1 MLAAELLEQILKLI
15 YYSVALLSPRGAHK
29 LCFLA
34 SAPKPRWRV
43 PVLEAKVWAWASN
56 MQEPKDRSRAGLS
69 GRGSEIDLRDGSLG
83 IPFRL
88 ELQVLSEVLR
98 H

>member
-1 MLAAELLEQILKLI
+1 MLPAKLLEQILKLL
-15 YYSVALLSPRGAHK
+15 YYSVDLLSPRGTHK

-56 MQEPKDRSRAGLS
+56 MQEPKDRPRAGLS
-69 GRGSEIDLRDGSLG
+69 GQGGEIDLRDGSLS